1 MDIKELNEALKEYLE
16 PDDYFTDSELL
27 KIAADI
33 RGGASE
39 GTLGLKDW
47 YINAEVIGKEGND
60 GSVAS
65 LCQCLRDETMK
76 GIADRIEENDIE
88 NFVELA
94 FTPQSLDDKLSVE
107 ATAKDFPN
115 LVKIDEDGKCFWS
128 VRYVLGTTDTEW

>member
-1 MDIKELNEALKEYLE
+1 MNIKELNKALTEIFE
-16 PDDYFTDSELL
+16 SDDYFTDSELFS
-27 KIAADI
+27 IAKAI
-33 RGGASE
+33 RGGDSE
-39 GTLGLKDW
+39 GTIGEKEW
-47 YINAEVIGKEGND
+47 YINAEVIGKDGND
-60 GSVAS
+60 GYITS

-115 LVKIDEDGKCFWS
+115 LVEIDEDGECFWS